1 MCVIP
6 AREAGVEEI
15 IVCSPPG
22 ADGRPAQ
29 AVLAACEIVGADRVF
44 ALGGAGAIAA
54 MAHGTGS
61 VPRVD
66 KVVGPGNAFVT
77 EAKRQLTGVVASDC
91 LAGPSELLVIA
102 DEGGD
107 PQTVALEMMAQA
119 EHDPEAKVALVTTSP
134 TLVTAVRREIERLI
148 AGHPRREIIR
158 SAFSSQGALLTADS
172 VESALKLANELAPE
186 HLLVLVSDPQ
196 ECLSEIHSA
205 GGVFLGPSS
214 SVVFGD
220 YSSGTNH
227 VLPTGGQARAAS
239 GLSTSDYLRWIS
251 YQQLDRRGAAAVAGP
266 AAIIADAEGLPG
278 HAAAAALHL
287 DNTNGHAVTTP
298 VASIQATRSS
308 YSRVNRYDP
317 GRAPCEID
325 LSDNTN
331 LFGAPPSLPDTLSG
345 LPAEAIGRYGSVYA
359 ERLKETLARRFGVAP
374 DQVATGC
381 GSDDLIDSAL
391 RVFCPPGGAVAFPD
405 PTFSMLPDFARMNA
419 ARPIAIP
426 LGPQFELDPEQ
437 MLQTGARVIYLCSPN
452 NPTGTAFDQADMMRI
467 ADGLRGGAVLLIDEA
482 YAEYDRQSLAVW
494 AAASSRVI
502 VLRTLSKA
510 YGLAG
515 LRVGYALGPADLIM
529 DLEKSRGPF
538 KVGGLA
544 EAIAVA
550 AIERDGDWVREIVRR
565 TRENRERLAAALAD
579 LGLRCWPS
587 AANFILVAAPGG
599 DARGL
604 RLSLRRLDIGVR
616 AFPDLPQTGGC
627 IRVTVGPWPLMERFL
642 SALKEVIGDARVTD

>member
-1 MCVIP
+1 
-6 AREAGVEEI
+6 
-15 IVCSPPG
+15 
-22 ADGRPAQ
+22 
-29 AVLAACEIVGADRVF
+29 
-44 ALGGAGAIAA
+44 
-54 MAHGTGS
+54 
-61 VPRVD
+61 
-66 KVVGPGNAFVT
+66 
-77 EAKRQLTGVVASDC
+77 
-91 LAGPSELLVIA
+91 
-102 DEGGD
+102 
-107 PQTVALEMMAQA
+107 
-119 EHDPEAKVALVTTSP
+119 
-134 TLVTAVRREIERLI
+134 
-148 AGHPRREIIR
+148 
-158 SAFSSQGALLTADS
+158 
-172 VESALKLANELAPE
+172 
-186 HLLVLVSDPQ
+186 
-196 ECLSEIHSA
+196 
-205 GGVFLGPSS
+205 
-214 SVVFGD
+214 
-220 YSSGTNH
+220 
-227 VLPTGGQARAAS
+227 
-239 GLSTSDYLRWIS
+239 
-251 YQQLDRRGAAAVAGP
+251 
-266 AAIIADAEGLPG
+266 
-278 HAAAAALHL
+278 
-287 DNTNGHAVTTP
+287 
-298 VASIQATRSS
+298 
-308 YSRVNRYDP
+308 
-317 GRAPCEID
+317 
-325 LSDNTN
+325 
-331 LFGAPPSLPDTLSG
+331 
-345 LPAEAIGRYGSVYA
+345 
-359 ERLKETLARRFGVAP
+359 
-374 DQVATGC
+374 
-381 GSDDLIDSAL
+381 
-391 RVFCPPGGAVAFPD
+391 
-405 PTFSMLPDFARMNA
+405 MLPDFARMNA